1 MCGIVGFINSDI
13 QNKHGETCRTVFEQL
28 LWHDTQR
35 GPDGTGVLIANGGR
49 NGLEAT
55 MHKSALWAPDF
66 LGTHTYKKMI
76 ASRLEWARVALGHN
90 RATTRGSVKNDNAH
104 PFVHKHITLVH
115 NGYLAQPDKY
125 VPRDMQHEVDSFA
138 MAYNI
143 AEKGEIEG
151 LQAAPFQGVLVW
163 WNDEDKTLNMA
174 RNEHRT
180 LYCVPIK
187 GKDTLFYASEWR
199 MLDWILDRNGLEP
212 ETKYKLLTPN
222 MHFKFDPA
230 KPKEWVRSPFVK
242 PSNQQS
248 NTAGTGVQTVVE
260 AATGSQATASS
271 NGSKAEADTA
281 ESDLSRG
288 SPKRPDQVTDGELE
302 RIEKQFGK
310 LSSKQKHKFGIPDN
324 RNRLR
329 KLCAKI
335 TSSGLDSYFGQRFIV
350 YPDSYAPYKNQRKNG
365 VITGT
370 KRDTNIRIELPNSSP
385 DDFDRLKSDKWVFA
399 TVVNAKR
406 QKDGKWALVGAL
418 VPLDSYKEELTD
430 EMDDKEA
437 MLPGPTGPI
446 PLSKFQAMTQTG
458 CGNCTG
464 LINPNFAKDMMWY
477 AGEPICHICASDKQV
492 CMQLGLE
499 AKTGTSMYH

>member
-13 QNKHGETCRTVFEQL
+13 QNKHGEACRTVFEQL

-35 GPDGTGVLIANGGR
+35 GPDGTGVLIANGSAK
-49 NGLEAT
+49 GLEAT
-55 MHKSALWAPDF
+55 MHKSAMWAPDF
-66 LGTHTYKKMI
+66 LGTHTYRKVI

-125 VPRDMQHEVDSFA
+125 VPREWQHEVDSFA

-143 AEKGEIEG
+143 AEKGEVEG

-187 GKDTLFYASEWR
+187 GHDTMFYASEWR

-230 KPKEWVRSPFVK
+230 KPKEWVRSPFTK
-242 PSNQQS
+242 PSNQS
-248 NTAGTGVQTVVE
+248 STNTTGAGAGQAAVACGLETVGQGTGQSQT
-260 AATGSQATASS
+260 ANT
-271 NGSKAEADTA
+271 NGSKEGED
-281 ESDLSRG
+281 SNLSVF
-288 SPKRPDQVTDGELE
+288 PKRPDQVTDAELA
-302 RIEKQFGK
+302 RIEKQFER
-310 LSSKQKHKFGIPDN
+310 LSAKQKHKLGVPDN
-324 RNRLR
+324 RHKLR
-329 KLCAKI
+329 KVCAKI
-335 TSSGLDSYFGQRFIV
+335 SNAGLDSYFGQRFIV
-350 YPDSYAPYKNQRKNG
+350 YPDAYAPYKNQRKNG
-365 VITGT
+365 VILGC
-370 KRDTNIRIELPNSSP
+370 KRDSDIRVEIPNSP
-385 DDFDRLKSDKWVFA
+385 PEDFDRLKNDKWCFA
-399 TVVNAKR
+399 TVVNAKK

-418 VPLDSYKEELTD
+418 VPLELYKEEL
-430 EMDDKEA
+430 EEEEEL

-446 PLSKFQAMTQTG
+446 PLGKFQAMTQTG
-458 CGNCTG
+458 CGNCSG
-464 LINPNFAKDMMWY
+464 WINPSHAKDMMWF
-477 AGEPICHICASDKQV
+477 AGEPICHLCATDEQI
-492 CMQLGLE
+492 CMQLGLDRKR
-499 AKTGTSMYH
+499 AIH

>member
-13 QNKHGETCRTVFEQL
+13 QNKHGEVCRAVFEQL

-35 GPDGTGVLIANGGR
+35 GPDGTGVLIANGSSR
-49 NGLEAT
+49 GLET
-55 MHKSALWAPDF
+55 SMHKSAMWAPDF
-66 LGTHTYKKMI
+66 LGTHTYRKVI

-125 VPRDMQHEVDSFA
+125 VPREWQHEVDSYA

-143 AEKGEIEG
+143 AEKGEVEG

-199 MLDWILDRNGLEP
+199 MLDWILERNGLEP

-230 KPKEWVRSPFVK
+230 KPKEWVRSPFTK
-242 PSNQQS
+242 PSNQNS
-248 NTAGTGVQTVVE
+248 TTTAGAGAQAAAACGLETVAQGTGQ
-260 AATGSQATASS
+260 SQTASTS
-271 NGSKAEADTA
+271 GSKEGED
-281 ESDLSRG
+281 SNLSVF
-288 SPKRPDQVTDGELE
+288 PKRPDQVTDAELA
-302 RIEKQFGK
+302 RIEKQFAK
-310 LSSKQKHKFGIPDN
+310 LSAKQRNKLGIPDN
-324 RNRLR
+324 RNKLR

-335 TSSGLDSYFGQRFIV
+335 SNTGLDSYFGQRFVV
-350 YPDSYAPYKNQRKNG
+350 YPDAFAPYKNQRKNG
-365 VITGT
+365 VVLGC
-370 KRDTNIRIELPNSSP
+370 KRDSDIRVEIPNSAP
-385 DDFDRLKSDKWVFA
+385 EDFDKLKNDKWCFA
-399 TVVNAKR
+399 TVVNAKKG
-406 QKDGKWALVGAL
+406 KDGKWALVGAL
-418 VPLDSYKEELTD
+418 VPLELYKEELEEET
-430 EMDDKEA
+430 EEL

-446 PLSKFQAMTQTG
+446 PLGKFQAMTQTG
-458 CGNCTG
+458 CGNCSG
-464 LINPNFAKDMMWY
+464 WINPSHAKDMMWF
-477 AGEPICHICASDKQV
+477 AGEPICHICATDEQI
-492 CMQLGLE
+492 CMQLGLDRKR
-499 AKTGTSMYH
+499 AIH